1 MGTVCKRLRF
11 GDIWIVQ
18 DPIGRKGVILVAW
31 SDKVKVTVVRQ
42 TDFCMEL
49 KVMIE
54 NEKGNFWATFVY
66 ASTDINERKEQWN
79 ELIER
84 RKMWGKKWI
93 IGGISM
99 I

>member
-1 MGTVCKRLRF
+1 M
-11 GDIWIVQ
+11 
-18 DPIGRKGVILVAW
+18 VAW
-31 SDKVKVTVVRQ
+31 SDKVKVIVVRQ

-54 NEKGNFWATFVY
+54 NEKDNFWATFVY

-84 RKMWGKKWI
+84 RKMWGEKWI
-93 IGGISM
+93 IGGILM